1 MSQPPFVYVQQ
12 RSGCG
17 RILLWLL
24 IVFVGLPTLCCLGQT
39 VLGLLAAET
48 Q

>member
-1 MSQPPFVYVQQ
+1 MSQQPIYVQQ

-24 IVFVGLPTLCCLGQT
+24 ILFVGLPVLCCVGQT
-39 VLGLLAAET
+39 LLGLFAAD